1 MEKVTPT
8 LSRVADGRYVAE
20 NNESIW
26 DEYRIVM
33 DVRET
38 AKSFI
43 FSLVDLKSRYSAS
56 HMAMLFSKSKRAVI
70 KKARSPHAMRIWP
83 DGSFTLYPYQAGIP
97 FYFRPL
103 EENSYDRNK
112 AREV

>member
-1 MEKVTPT
+1 MEKVAPA
-8 LSRVADGRYVAE
+8 LSGVADGRYVAE

-43 FSLVDLKSRYSAS
+43 FSLIDLKSRYSAS
-56 HMAMLFSKSKRAVI
+56 HMAMLFSKSKRVMI
-70 KKARSPHAMRIWP
+70 KKAKSPHAMRIWP

-97 FYFRPL
+97 FYFKAQ
-103 EENSYDRNK
+103 EGNSYDRNK
-112 AREV
+112 A